1 MLAAD
6 LHLASGPVVVPLDD
20 LTVEDLQHL
29 IALKRTEAERQRVHD
44 AEDLERALWQIA
56 AKMPK
61 DAAASIRGQ
70 LSDDISPRVVL
81 RESWDRIYAARFGA
95 SVPALGAYLAG
106 VTA

>member
-1 MLAAD
+1 
-6 LHLASGPVVVPLDD
+6 
-20 LTVEDLQHL
+20 
-29 IALKRTEAERQRVHD
+29 
-44 AEDLERALWQIA
+44 
-56 AKMPK
+56 MPK